1 MKHRLREK
9 FRKLRTQIA
18 LHYLIASLL
27 VLVPM
32 AVVLY
37 LSMSAIVLGEA
48 KSNMKTDVNKSGMY
62 IDLYIDR
69 LAAVSRLLAEDPQ
82 LERYYSGKERP
93 QSLKR
98 DIRKTIDT
106 TLASDRFIKSVVMV
120 SKDGEVISNE
130 KGLIMSKSANMM
142 AENWYRKAI
151 TRGGKPFLTSAR
163 MQNFTMDQDAW
174 VISISREIQNDKGNN
189 IGVLLIDLDYQV
201 IEDYLSNLNLG
212 VNGFSFILNGQ
223 SEVVYHKNPAY
234 FQNKRKQQELK
245 AIVADRMGYDKKENT
260 LTYTYH
266 LKNADW
272 QLVSVSSQDSLL
284 AVKRQLIEIFV
295 WVGLA
300 LLALSV
306 ISVWLFARR
315 ITAPFQRLEQAMQA
329 VQTGLAQVTVD
340 ENGSYEAES
349 LARHFNSMML
359 RIDGLMQEI
368 RKNEKHLRKA
378 EINVLHSQINPHFLY
393 NTLDTIIW
401 MAEFGDHEK
410 VIDLTKALAAFFR
423 LSLSGGSEWTTI
435 ENELD
440 HVRQYLFIQKERYSD
455 KLQYEIH
462 CEDDL
467 REVEIPK
474 LILQPLVENALY
486 HGIRQLP
493 DGGRIKVSAMRSED
507 AIILTVEDNGPGFDL
522 DALDQKRA
530 HGGAR
535 LGGVGI
541 ANVDER
547 VRLYYG
553 EGYGVRIESGDWG
566 TTVAIKLLSLLS

>member
-32 AVVLY
+32 AVILY

-82 LERYYSGKERP
+82 LERYYSGQDRP

-130 KGLIMSKSANMM
+130 KGLIMSRSANMM
-142 AENWYRKAI
+142 SENWYRKAI
-151 TRGGKPFLTSAR
+151 AKGGKPFLTSAR

-174 VISISREIQNDKGNN
+174 VISISREIQNAKGDN

-212 VNGFSFILNGQ
+212 ANGFSFILNRQ
-223 SEVVYHKNPAY
+223 SEVVYHKNPDY

-329 VQTGLAQVTVD
+329 VQTGLAQVVVD
-340 ENGSYEAES
+340 EKGSYEAES
-349 LARHFNSMML
+349 LARHFNSMMQ

-440 HVRQYLFIQKERYSD
+440 HVRQYLFIQKERYGD

-493 DGGRIKVSAMRSED
+493 GGGMIKVRASRREN
-507 AIILTVEDNGPGFDL
+507 AIVLTVEDNGPGFDV
-522 DALDQKRA
+522 DALEQKRV

-553 EGYGVRIESGDWG
+553 EGFGVRIESGDWG
-566 TTVAIKLLSLLS
+566 TVVKVRVAGG